1 LLNKSDWNDGWLL
14 SKMVHKL
21 GASIP
26 GYPNID
32 RTKKEQNCQRA
43 LDACKQLRIEI
54 YVSAKELSDPEVES
68 IGVMATI
75 IQLKYAKA
83 IKTANERAKIYLIEQ
98 DTNVVGK
105 PVRKEHN
112 FFTLFANFKFN
123 RFQRNLESLIFFKHI
138 EFK

>member
-1 LLNKSDWNDGWLL
+1 
-14 SKMVHKL
+14 MVHKL

-54 YVSAKELSDPEVES
+54 YVSAKELSDPDVES

-75 IQLKYAKA
+75 IQLKYAKP
-83 IKTANERAKIYLIEQ
+83 IKTVNERAKIYLIEQ
-98 DTNVVGK
+98 SPNVVGK
-105 PVRKEHN
+105 PVNIRVFFVN
-112 FFTLFANFKFN
+112 FL
-123 RFQRNLESLIFFKHI
+123 
-138 EFK
+138 

>member
-1 LLNKSDWNDGWLL
+1 MLNKSDWNDGWLL

-112 FFTLFANFKFN
+112 FFYF
-123 RFQRNLESLIFFKHI
+123 IC
-138 EFK
+138 